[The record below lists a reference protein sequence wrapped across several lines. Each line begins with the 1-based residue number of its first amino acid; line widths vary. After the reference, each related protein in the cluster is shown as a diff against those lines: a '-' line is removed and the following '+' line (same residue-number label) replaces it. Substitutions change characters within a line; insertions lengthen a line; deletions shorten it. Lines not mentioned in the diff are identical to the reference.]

1 MAPRDLCM
9 DTATCVQT
17 QALAHWGTDPCTQ
30 LCRPAYAH
38 TRVHTQTH
46 AYTYTCMLTQTGH
59 MLGLIDMPTHV
70 KVCAHTDNVYTPVD
84 SKAGTDS

>member
-1 MAPRDLCM
+1 M
-9 DTATCVQT
+9 DTATRVQT

-38 TRVHTQTH
+38 TREHTQTH
-46 AYTYTCMLTQTGH
+46 AYIHTCMLQTGH
-59 MLGLIDMPTHV
+59 MLGLIDMPI
-70 KVCAHTDNVYTPVD
+70 KVCAHTDNVYTAVD